1 MKNRNEDST
10 VLIWTI
16 LGLIAIAVI
25 CAKSGVVY

>member
-25 CAKSGVVY
+25 CAKSGVVH